1 MATREMVREEW
12 PELFERFTRQHQGW
26 LCTLEVIG
34 PAIGAQV
41 EARDL
46 PFAGISADAGP
57 SAPPIRIALGN
68 LGAAHVSHAVDAPS
82 HVYLKQSDDGADEA
96 LEIESEG
103 LKTLL
108 TFRVAA
114 SPETV
119 DDVA

>member
-1 MATREMVREEW
+1 MATREIVREEW
-12 PELFERFTRQHQGW
+12 PALFERFTRQHRGW

-46 PFAGISADAGP
+46 PFASISADAG
-57 SAPPIRIALGN
+57 SGAPPLRIALGDF
-68 LGAAHVSHAVDAPS
+68 GAAHVSHAVDAPS
-82 HVYLKQSDDGADEA
+82 HVYLKQTDEGADEV

-119 DDVA
+119 DGVA